1 MVKPPRIQVLVVTSP
16 IEAEG
21 LAPRCPTMAVSIYN
35 ISTEENWARMAGTA
49 SSIVSLSCWPK
60 ENLSVHLPYYAK
72 IIEIFVYL
80 YDYKLTHNMD
90 TKEKF
95 VVTISREIGSGG
107 HTVGKKLAEKLGVHC
122 SDKELI
128 RRLMDQFNLDAAEI
142 ERIKGEKKNWFNDFL
157 LKVAPIPFDQNP
169 LMKVAPNGEVRHLPE
184 PEELIQAERDIL
196 RSIAAEGSCVV
207 VGRSGFEVLKDF
219 PNKVDIFITAPRE
232 SRIKRVMVKQHLNE
246 ETTIWSSILTGLPR
260 IRSLR

>member
-1 MVKPPRIQVLVVTSP
+1 
-16 IEAEG
+16 
-21 LAPRCPTMAVSIYN
+21 
-35 ISTEENWARMAGTA
+35 
-49 SSIVSLSCWPK
+49 
-60 ENLSVHLPYYAK
+60 
-72 IIEIFVYL
+72 
-80 YDYKLTHNMD
+80 MD

-107 HTVGKKLAEKLGVHC
+107 HTVGKKLAERLGVHC

-142 ERIKGEKKNWFNDFL
+142 ERIKGEKKSWLNDFI
-157 LKVAPIPFDQNP
+157 LKVAPIPMDQNP
-169 LMKVAPNGEVRHLPE
+169 KLKISPSGEVRHLPE
-184 PEELIQAERDIL
+184 AEDLIQAERDIL

-219 PNKVDIFITAPRE
+219 PNKLDVFITAPRE

-246 ETTIWSSILTGLPR
+246 EDAEWVVDSVDKTRDNFIRRMTGKSRYDLRNYNLVINSDGLTEDQVVDVILQYMHA
-260 IRSLR
+260 